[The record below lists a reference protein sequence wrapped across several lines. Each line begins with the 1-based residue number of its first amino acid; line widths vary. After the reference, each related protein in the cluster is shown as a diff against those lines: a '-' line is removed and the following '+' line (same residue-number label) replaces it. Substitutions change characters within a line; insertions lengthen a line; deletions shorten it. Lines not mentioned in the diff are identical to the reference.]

1 MSTQRLEAFQ
11 KRTVGY
17 TTLPQPVTTD
27 VRLSFKALGILAYLL
42 SRPDDWRPNY
52 RQLAKS
58 HADGAHA
65 VMAGLRELEAAGYY
79 SRTKVRHR
87 DGSFGWVTTVS
98 ETPNLLEP
106 CSDQPCSGFPGTENR
121 GSTKDSGGTTEEE
134 GEVEASASPSPRMDT
149 SFDAFWEG
157 YPKKVGKGAARAAY
171 VKALRKVEENVLLSA
186 CCDYAASRRGKDKQY
201 TLNPAT
207 WLNQERWDDEQAPS
221 RVGVLPDAPMPD
233 WMKALAQK
241 EEQ

>member
-1 MSTQRLEAFQ
+1 MTHVWERSPYKGATLMIHIALADNANDAGECWPHLPTILRKARCSRASGYEALRRMQ
-11 KRTVGY
+11 ADGLLKYEGDEVCRPSSDCPLILLPVQNLDAAVQDLDGPVQILDAEAGY
-17 TTLPQPVTTD
+17 TSHIRTIKEPSSNRVTD
-27 VRLSFKALGILAYLL
+27 VTG
-42 SRPDDWRPNY
+42 
-52 RQLAKS
+52 
-58 HADGAHA
+58 
-65 VMAGLRELEAAGYY
+65 
-79 SRTKVRHR
+79 
-87 DGSFGWVTTVS
+87 VTS
-98 ETPNLLEP
+98 
-106 CSDQPCSGFPGTENR
+106 
-121 GSTKDSGGTTEEE
+121 
-134 GEVEASASPSPRMDT
+134 

-157 YPKKVGKGAARAAY
+157 YPKKIGKGAARAAY
-171 VKALRKVEENVLLSA
+171 ARALRKVEENVLLSA